1 MLGRVAPHGW
11 KYSRA
16 GVLRTHRTGRRG
28 EVNPRNPSDRTD
40 DLAVGTRFSLKRVT
54 HLALVYEPSH
64 HVNDGIVFDFQSRT
78 SDPSE
83 GVTDLAF
90 VQGLSTL
97 FQGKTE
103 FSNNH

>member
-1 MLGRVAPHGW
+1 MTPFA
-11 KYSRA
+11 
-16 GVLRTHRTGRRG
+16 
-28 EVNPRNPSDRTD
+28 E
-40 DLAVGTRFSLKRVT
+40 KRVT

-64 HVNDGIVFDFQSRT
+64 HFNDVFDFQSRT

-90 VQGLSTL
+90 VQGLSIL